1 MSDASMKGYLLDT
14 HRLCDPALTMARVS
28 PHLSRMGI
36 TRIAN
41 LTGLDRIGLPTVMV
55 TRPNARSVAVAL
67 GKGLSLEAARVS
79 GVMEAIE
86 TWHAER
92 VSLPVRRECHAE
104 LQSEAAVADVWRLP
118 DVSGSRFDPYR
129 RLFWVEGTDLA
140 SGAACWVPLEMVDT
154 DYTEPPCGGHGTF
167 PRTTNGL
174 ASGNDTTEATC
185 HAICELIERDATT
198 LWHHGGTKERI
209 DPATIDDQRCRDVHD
224 RFLGAGID
232 VGLWETTSDIGVACF
247 HCVICEAGDAPGH
260 IGIGDGCHTDRAIAL
275 LRAMTEAAQTRLTYI
290 SGARD
295 DLDPSEF
302 TTDAVAAKGRY
313 VRGLIDGSDA
323 TGRFPACPTISNATF
338 RDDLAWLLD
347 RLACVG
353 LDQVLTVDLSRAE
366 FGIPVIR
373 AIIPGLEAPHD
384 DPDFVAGPRARGI
397 RARAMEANT

>member
-1 MSDASMKGYLLDT
+1 MSDASRKGYLLDT
-14 HRLCDPALTMARVS
+14 HRLCDPAVTMARVR

-55 TRPNARSVAVAL
+55 TRPNSRSVAVAL

-92 VSLPVRRECHAE
+92 ISLPVRRECYAD
-104 LQSEAAVADVWRLP
+104 LQSEAAVADVGRLP
-118 DVSGSRFDPYR
+118 KVSGARFDPHR
-129 RLFWVEGTDLA
+129 RVLWVEGTDLVT
-140 SGAACWVPLEMVDT
+140 GAACWAPLEMVDT
-154 DYTEPPCGGHGTF
+154 DYTEPPHGGHGAF

-174 ASGNDTTEATC
+174 ASGNDLNEATC

-198 LWHHGGTKERI
+198 LWHHSEANDRI
-209 DPATIDDQRCRDVHD
+209 DPATIDDPRCRDVLD
-224 RFLGAGID
+224 RMVAAGID
-232 VGLWETTSDIGVACF
+232 VGIWQTTSDIGVACF
-247 HCVICEAGDAPGH
+247 HCVICDARDAPGH

-275 LRAMTEAAQTRLTYI
+275 LRALTEAAQTRLTYI

-302 TTDAVAAKGRY
+302 TTDAVASKGRY
-313 VRGLIDGSDA
+313 ARDLIHGSAA
-323 TGRFPACPTISNATF
+323 TAQFTDCPTISTGSF
-338 RDDLAWLLD
+338 EDDLTFLLD
-347 RLACVG
+347 RLASVG
-353 LDQVLTVDLSRAE
+353 VEQVVSVDMSRDE
-366 FGIPVIR
+366 FGIAVIR

-384 DPDFVAGPRARGI
+384 DPDFMAGPRALGVKAQ
-397 RARAMEANT
+397 AR